1 MIEPDTKENLLNAFF
16 NMKGNSRPDLLPR
29 IEEELKEYRQKNG
42 YDRQIEDVLL
52 LCTAFKLELEFNDFE
67 EACKTLLPIIERE
80 ANNPN
85 ELDLTDIR
93 IITLTLAHVPTYV
106 QSILIGKK
114 LLKNLQKYTS
124 YKGYF
129 RLKMAIHANTAYR
142 IIRAKYFDD
151 VENSYEELKNEFLTH
166 IDTALAICNR
176 EDFFDAAKGVNLARK
191 GIFLEDMELINKGL
205 NLTKEKGN
213 EHQYKML
220 VTDVDKYKSYI
231 KFPTT
236 EAKLKYIIGKNIKYH
251 REARNISLSDL
262 ARAIGVSYS
271 FLFRIEKGDKVVSI
285 YHLSKFSEI
294 LGVTTDAL
302 IYGVDESIPY
312 SYKNTQEINE
322 FNAMA
327 MNLNSVELG
336 FVMATIKELVRM
348 RKKIIKFERRE
359 KE

>member
-1 MIEPDTKENLLNAFF
+1 MTEPDTKENLLNAFF

-42 YDRQIEDVLL
+42 YDRQIEDALL
-52 LCTAFKLELEFNDFE
+52 LCTAFKLEFEFNDFE
-67 EACKTLLPIIERE
+67 EARKTLLPIIERE

-85 ELDLTDIR
+85 ELELTDIR
-93 IITLTLAHVPTYV
+93 IVTLAVGHTKTYV
-106 QSILIGKK
+106 QSILLGKK

-129 RLKMAIHANTAYR
+129 RLKMSIHANIAYR
-142 IIRAKYFDD
+142 IIRTKYFDD
-151 VENSYEELKNEFLTH
+151 IENSYEALKNEFLIH
-166 IDTALAICNR
+166 MDTAIAICNR

-191 GIFLEDMELINKGL
+191 GIFLEDMELIDKGL
-205 NLTKEKGN
+205 NITKEKGN
-213 EHQYKML
+213 KYSYKML
-220 VTDVDKYKSYI
+220 ETDVHKYKSYI

-236 EAKLKYIIGKNIKYH
+236 EVKLKSIIGKNIKYH
-251 REARNISLSDL
+251 REAKNISLSDL
-262 ARAIGVSYS
+262 ANAIGVSYS
-271 FLFRIEKGDKVVSI
+271 FLFRVEKGEKVVSV
-285 YHLSKFSEI
+285 YYLSKFSEI

-327 MNLNSVELG
+327 MNLNAVELG
-336 FVMATIKELVRM
+336 FVIATIKELIRM
-348 RKKIIKFERRE
+348 RKKIVKFERRE